1 MWGLLVRNLQQQ
13 RQVFRNRAE
22 LLTAITNAW
31 QSLPTDYHRDLCLS
45 MSRRVRRVT
54 DANGAM
60 TKY

>member
-1 MWGLLVRNLQQQ
+1 MWGLLVRNLQQR
-13 RQVFRNRAE
+13 RQVFRNRA
-22 LLTAITNAW
+22 AITNAW

-45 MSRRVRRVT
+45 MSRRVRRVI

>member
-1 MWGLLVRNLQQQ
+1 MYGLLVRNLQQ
-13 RQVFRNRAE
+13 RQVIRNRAE

-31 QSLPTDYHRDLCLS
+31 QSLPRNYHRDLCLF
-45 MSRRVRRVT
+45 MSRRVRRVI